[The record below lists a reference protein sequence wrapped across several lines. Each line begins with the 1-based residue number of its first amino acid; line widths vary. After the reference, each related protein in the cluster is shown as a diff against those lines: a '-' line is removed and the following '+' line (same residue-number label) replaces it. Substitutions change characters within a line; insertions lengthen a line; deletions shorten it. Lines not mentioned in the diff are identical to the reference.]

1 MPVFFVANPSHP
13 LTKKPKLTFNDI
25 AMYPTLALPTGE
37 YPIVEKSLREIGL
50 WNDPIRM
57 ARYKR
62 ELWEGKTE
70 ADLTIGY
77 ATVLSMKIS
86 GENLVRLPLHLPFT
100 SGEAIVLRREFLV
113 HQETFRL
120 RELIQKRLFNLAKDN
135 VEIKMLNN

>member
-1 MPVFFVANPSHP
+1 
-13 LTKKPKLTFNDI
+13 
-25 AMYPTLALPTGE
+25 
-37 YPIVEKSLREIGL
+37 
-50 WNDPIRM
+50 
-57 ARYKR
+57 
-62 ELWEGKTE
+62 
-70 ADLTIGY
+70 
-77 ATVLSMKIS
+77 MKIS